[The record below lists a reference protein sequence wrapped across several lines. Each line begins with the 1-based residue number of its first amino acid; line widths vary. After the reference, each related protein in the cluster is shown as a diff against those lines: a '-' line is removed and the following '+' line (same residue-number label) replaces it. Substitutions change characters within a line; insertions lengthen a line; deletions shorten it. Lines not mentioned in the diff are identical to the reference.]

1 MRFASQMQH
10 AWGLHLSVEL
20 VHHGGAGDRKVR
32 GEVGVAVI
40 HVEAVEHGEDLIDHR
55 RIGLSTT
62 ISRILREE
70 CNPGASDIV
79 AAHEEDNEE
88 CPGRRLV
95 LELLFLLQ
103 PPHTLLHRLGLLVA
117 VERCLDVVIVV
128 LFVLVCL
135 VPPVPPG
142 IVLVLQR

>member
-1 MRFASQMQH
+1 MVRDGLASAPQLPAHDHGDPERDRDGKEDASEGKDTTSGCMRFASQMQN
-10 AWGLHLSVEL
+10 AWGLHLPVEL

-88 CPGRRLV
+88 CPGR
-95 LELLFLLQ
+95 
-103 PPHTLLHRLGLLVA
+103 
-117 VERCLDVVIVV
+117 
-128 LFVLVCL
+128 
-135 VPPVPPG
+135 
-142 IVLVLQR
+142 